1 MPGPDFDATRLHKP
15 TPDRNPAWC
24 GANVIR
30 VVGLKDAVQVFVAE
44 NAMRLI
50 LVTMVLAVMA
60 PGVAFAIQQDAVRQ
74 RAEQACYNDVMKYCN
89 EVVPDEAKIAQ
100 CMGVNRKKLDP
111 ECRTIY
117 DRGL

>member
-1 MPGPDFDATRLHKP
+1 
-15 TPDRNPAWC
+15 
-24 GANVIR
+24 
-30 VVGLKDAVQVFVAE
+30 
-44 NAMRLI
+44 MRLMVVVAM
-50 LVTMVLAVMA
+50 LVLTT

-89 EVVPDEAKIAQ
+89 DVVPDEVKIAQ

-111 ECRTIY
+111 DCRTIY